1 MQSQAFAIKNSS
13 FNTQLFYTS
22 HYFSTFII
30 DLMNTLC
37 PQSTNA
43 H

>member
-1 MQSQAFAIKNSS
+1 MQSLAFAIKTLRSTLS
-13 FNTQLFYTS
+13 FFYTS
-22 HYFSTFII
+22 HYFSTLII
-30 DLMNTLC
+30 DLMDTLY